1 MIIRMW
7 KWDSKKTSACKVF
20 CCIQKFDESNL
31 HVKKKFERPKK
42 EHRKVE
48 SNLKWF
54 TRSEEMWQQLWN
66 MFIYLKSKLGMINK
80 FRFFFFVVYKFKVFK
95 YISIELS
102 VSHVN
107 LHLINTDQVF
117 PVVCDILYYI
127 WLIQTTNC
135 NQLPFKFDKAKVH
148 FNTHKNACVF
158 TVPLLLALE
167 KKNGFTVSFT
177 ISQIYINTRLSE
189 QAQT

>member
-80 FRFFFFVVYKFKVFK
+80 FRFFFFLWSINLKFSSTFPLSCQWVTL
-95 YISIELS
+95 ISISLTLIKCFQLFVTYFTTYDS
-102 VSHVN
+102 YKLLIVINFPLN
-107 LHLINTDQVF
+107 LTRQKCILIHTKML
-117 PVVCDILYYI
+117 VCLQFHYF
-127 WLIQTTNC
+127 L
-135 NQLPFKFDKAKVH
+135 H
-148 FNTHKNACVF
+148 
-158 TVPLLLALE
+158 
-167 KKNGFTVSFT
+167 
-177 ISQIYINTRLSE
+177 
-189 QAQT
+189 